1 MTRAEAIKQAKELS
15 KQNRPLFVVFDK
27 ELKDYFISEG
37 HHFPISDSFY
47 ETSPYEVI
55 EIFK

>member
-15 KQNRPLFVVFDK
+15 KQNIPLLVIFDK
-27 ELKDYFISEG
+27 ELEDYFISEG
-37 HHFPISDSFY
+37 QNFPMPDKFY

>member
-1 MTRAEAIKQAKELS
+1 MTRAEAIKQAKKLS
-15 KQNRPLFVVFDK
+15 KQNKPIFVIFDK

-37 HHFPISDSFY
+37 QNFPIPDNFY

>member
-15 KQNRPLFVVFDK
+15 KQNSPLLVVFDK
-27 ELKDYFISEG
+27 ELKDYFISEEEN
-37 HHFPISDSFY
+37 FSISDKFY

-55 EIFK
+55 GVF